1 MFLLVGLRGIAARAR
16 DELGA
21 MRIFGAVALFLAGCV
36 GASPSSTTPSS
47 TTAAGAIPTP
57 DASGT
62 AGGGIATAKGTST
75 PTDDPGLPSEC
86 ADPAAPV
93 CTPPAD
99 FADRLCDKTYQD
111 VALSLLSRTTPFTRG
126 YLRGKLDE
134 LTFDEEVL
142 IVHFHAPQKGGIVV
156 GSNLGT
162 YDVLRWDGSC
172 SRGVEAEM
180 VTRAKPASPRVA
192 RIRWN
197 RMGTRTQDALVAAS
211 DTVKRARAKRGKECK
226 GAMTGDVSAT
236 CDKADDAL
244 SNAVVDYVRSGGA
257 LPAPDVVP

>member
-1 MFLLVGLRGIAARAR
+1 MRT
-16 DELGA
+16 LGA
-21 MRIFGAVALFLAGCV
+21 LVLCLAACAGAAPSAAAPTG
-36 GASPSSTTPSS
+36 SPPSSETSTP
-47 TTAAGAIPTP
+47 G
-57 DASGT
+57 SG
-62 AGGGIATAKGTST
+62 GPVATVKGTST

-99 FADRLCDKTYQD
+99 FADRLCDKPYQD
-111 VALSLLSRTTPFTRG
+111 VAMSLLARGTPFTRG

-162 YDVLRWDGSC
+162 YDVLRWDGTC

-180 VTRAKPASPRVA
+180 ITKAKPASPKVA

-197 RMGTRTQDALVAAS
+197 RMGARTQDALVAAS
-211 DTVKRARAKRGKECK
+211 DTVKRARTKRGKECK
-226 GAMTGDVSAT
+226 GAMTGEVSAT

-244 SNAVVDYVRSGGA
+244 TNAVVDYVRSGGA
-257 LPAPDVVP
+257 LPAPDDMP

>member
-1 MFLLVGLRGIAARAR
+1 
-16 DELGA
+16 
-21 MRIFGAVALFLAGCV
+21 MRILAVALFLTGCA
-36 GASPSSTTPSS
+36 GASPSSATP
-47 TTAAGAIPTP
+47 AGAAPPP
-57 DASGT
+57 DAPGT
-62 AGGGIATAKGTST
+62 DAGGGVASGKGTST

-86 ADPAAPV
+86 ADSAAPV

-111 VALSLLSRTTPFTRG
+111 VALSLLSRETPFTRG

-134 LTFDEEVL
+134 LMFDEEVL

-156 GSNLGT
+156 GNNLGT

-180 VTRAKPASPRVA
+180 VTRTKPASPKVA

-197 RMGTRTQDALVAAS
+197 RMGARTQDALVAAS
-211 DTVKRARAKRGKECK
+211 DAVRRARAKRGKECK
-226 GAMTGDVSAT
+226 GAMTGDVSAS
-236 CDKADDAL
+236 CDNADDTL
-244 SNAVVDYVRSGGA
+244 GNAVVDYVRSGGA

>member
-1 MFLLVGLRGIAARAR
+1 MRI
-16 DELGA
+16 LGA
-21 MRIFGAVALFLAGCV
+21 VTLGLAACA
-36 GASPSSTTPSS
+36 GASPSSVAPGGASPSETSAPGS
-47 TTAAGAIPTP
+47 T
-57 DASGT
+57 
-62 AGGGIATAKGTST
+62 GGVATVKGTST
-75 PTDDPGLPSEC
+75 PTDDPGIPSEC

-99 FADRLCDKTYQD
+99 FADRLCDKTFQD
-111 VALSLLSRTTPFTRG
+111 VALSLLARGTPFTRG

-134 LTFDEEVL
+134 LSFDEEVL

-162 YDVLRWDGSC
+162 YDLLRWDGSC

-180 VTRAKPASPRVA
+180 VTRTKPASPRVA

-197 RMGTRTQDALVAAS
+197 RMGAHTQDALVAAS
-211 DTVKRARAKRGKECK
+211 DTVKRARTKRGKECK
-226 GAMTGDVSAT
+226 GAMTGEVSAT

-244 SNAVVDYVRSGGA
+244 TNAVVDYVRSGGA
-257 LPAPDVVP
+257 LPAPDDMP

>member
-1 MFLLVGLRGIAARAR
+1 
-16 DELGA
+16 
-21 MRIFGAVALFLAGCV
+21 VAKV
-36 GASPSSTTPSS
+36 
-47 TTAAGAIPTP
+47 
-57 DASGT
+57 
-62 AGGGIATAKGTST
+62 KGTST

-99 FADRLCDKTYQD
+99 FADRLCDKPYQD
-111 VALSLLSRTTPFTRG
+111 VALSLLARGTPFTRG
-126 YLRGKLDE
+126 YLRGNLDE

-180 VTRAKPASPRVA
+180 ITKAKPASPKVA

-197 RMGTRTQDALVAAS
+197 RMGARTQDALVAAS
-211 DTVKRARAKRGKECK
+211 DAVKRARTRRGKECK
-226 GAMTGDVSAT
+226 GAMTGEVSAP
-236 CDKADDAL
+236 CDNADDAL
-244 SNAVVDYVRSGGA
+244 TNAVVDYVRAGGA
-257 LPAPDVVP
+257 LPAPDETP

>member
-1 MFLLVGLRGIAARAR
+1 VAPAAAPPPS
-16 DELGA
+16 ETSA
-21 MRIFGAVALFLAGCV
+21 
-36 GASPSSTTPSS
+36 PSSPGSV
-47 TTAAGAIPTP
+47 
-57 DASGT
+57 
-62 AGGGIATAKGTST
+62 ATVQGTST
-75 PTDDPGLPSEC
+75 PTDDPGIPAEC

-99 FADRLCDKTYQD
+99 FADRLCQKPFQD
-111 VALSLLSRTTPFTRG
+111 VALSLLARGTPFTRG

-134 LTFDEEVL
+134 LGFDEEVL

-172 SRGVEAEM
+172 SRGIEAEM
-180 VTRAKPASPRVA
+180 VTRAKPPSPRVA

-197 RMGTRTQDALVAAS
+197 RMGARTQDALVAAS
-211 DTVKRARAKRGKECK
+211 DTVKRARTKRGKECM
-226 GAMTGDVSAT
+226 GAMTGEVSGT

-244 SNAVVDYVRSGGA
+244 TNAVVDYVRSGGA
-257 LPAPDVVP
+257 LPVPDEIP

>member
-1 MFLLVGLRGIAARAR
+1 MASPFDLRNGTLGRMRTLGSLVVCLAACA
-16 DELGA
+16 GA
-21 MRIFGAVALFLAGCV
+21 APSTEGPAAAPSPSETSAPGSGGAVATV
-36 GASPSSTTPSS
+36 
-47 TTAAGAIPTP
+47 
-57 DASGT
+57 
-62 AGGGIATAKGTST
+62 KGTST

-86 ADPAAPV
+86 ADPTGPV

-99 FADRLCDKTYQD
+99 FADRLCDKAFQD
-111 VALSLLSRTTPFTRG
+111 VALSLLARGTPFTRG

-180 VTRAKPASPRVA
+180 ITKAKPASPRVA

-197 RMGTRTQDALVAAS
+197 RMGARTQDALVAAS
-211 DTVKRARAKRGKECK
+211 DIVKRAR
-226 GAMTGDVSAT
+226 
-236 CDKADDAL
+236 
-244 SNAVVDYVRSGGA
+244 
-257 LPAPDVVP
+257 

>member
-1 MFLLVGLRGIAARAR
+1 MRT
-16 DELGA
+16 LGA
-21 MRIFGAVALFLAGCV
+21 LVFCLAAC
-36 GASPSSTTPSS
+36 
-47 TTAAGAIPTP
+47 AGAAPSAAAPVGSPASSDTSTP
-57 DASGT
+57 
-62 AGGGIATAKGTST
+62 GGGGPVATVKGTST

-99 FADRLCDKTYQD
+99 FADRLCDKPHQD
-111 VALSLLSRTTPFTRG
+111 VALSLLARGTPFSRG
-126 YLRGKLDE
+126 YLRGNLDE
-134 LTFDEEVL
+134 LGFDEEVL

-162 YDVLRWDGSC
+162 YDVLRWDGTC

-180 VTRAKPASPRVA
+180 ITKAEPASPKVA

-197 RMGTRTQDALVAAS
+197 RMGARTQDALVAAS
-211 DTVKRARAKRGKECK
+211 DAVKRARAKRGKECK
-226 GAMTGDVSAT
+226 GAMTGEVSAT

-244 SNAVVDYVRSGGA
+244 TNAVVDYVRSGGA
-257 LPAPDVVP
+257 LPAPDDVP

>member
-1 MFLLVGLRGIAARAR
+1 
-16 DELGA
+16 
-21 MRIFGAVALFLAGCV
+21 MRILGAVALCLAGCA
-36 GASPSSTTPSS
+36 GASPSSAAPTGAPRSETSVPGS
-47 TTAAGAIPTP
+47 TGAI
-57 DASGT
+57 
-62 AGGGIATAKGTST
+62 ATVKGTST
-75 PTDDPGLPSEC
+75 PTDDPGIPSEC
-86 ADPAAPV
+86 ADPTGPV

-99 FADRLCDKTYQD
+99 FADRLCDKAFQD
-111 VALSLLSRTTPFTRG
+111 VALSLLARGTPFTRG

-180 VTRAKPASPRVA
+180 ITKAKPASPRVA

-197 RMGTRTQDALVAAS
+197 RMGARTQDALVAAS
-211 DTVKRARAKRGKECK
+211 DIVKRARTKRGTECK
-226 GAMTGDVSAT
+226 GAMTGEVSAT

-244 SNAVVDYVRSGGA
+244 THAVVDYVRSGGA
-257 LPAPDVVP
+257 LPAPDEMP

>member
-1 MFLLVGLRGIAARAR
+1 MRT
-16 DELGA
+16 LGA
-21 MRIFGAVALFLAGCV
+21 LAFCLAACA
-36 GASPSSTTPSS
+36 GASPSSVVRAGTAPSS
-47 TTAAGAIPTP
+47 ETSAPGSGGAV
-57 DASGT
+57 
-62 AGGGIATAKGTST
+62 ATVKGTST

-99 FADRLCDKTYQD
+99 FADRLCDKTFQD
-111 VALSLLSRTTPFTRG
+111 VALLLLARGTPFTRG

-134 LTFDEEVL
+134 LNFDEEVL
-142 IVHFHAPQKGGIVV
+142 IVHFHAPQKGGMVV

-180 VTRAKPASPRVA
+180 VTRTKPASPRVA

-197 RMGTRTQDALVAAS
+197 RMGARTQDAIVAAS
-211 DTVKRARAKRGKECK
+211 DTVKRARTKRGKECK
-226 GAMTGDVSAT
+226 GAMTGDVSAS

-257 LPAPDVVP
+257 LPAPDEVP